1 MSHLLVPAI
10 IIIVLFVAAVFLLK
24 MLIPPQEPDDKVP
37 IKEVGA
43 ASNVEIRIHGPA
55 HEKKPVQ
62 TKPVYYEEPST
73 ERIRHKTGLSFMP
86 MIMFAAIGYL
96 VYANQDL
103 IAEKIPAKVKELTR
117 KDAAKDKPK
126 QTISLAQV
134 EGHAVVEGVN
144 WIKIV
149 ATSSVG
155 VPFEG
160 WVSELAVQKEPPKE
174 NPMADE
180 FMKKLG
186 LQTNKERIEGIKRLR
201 KVSESLKTSLKDFR
215 PKNE

>member
-1 MSHLLVPAI
+1 
-10 IIIVLFVAAVFLLK
+10 
-24 MLIPPQEPDDKVP
+24 
-37 IKEVGA
+37 
-43 ASNVEIRIHGPA
+43 
-55 HEKKPVQ
+55 
-62 TKPVYYEEPST
+62 
-73 ERIRHKTGLSFMP
+73 MP
-86 MIMFAAIGYL
+86 MIMFAAVGYL

-103 IAEKIPAKVKELTR
+103 IAEKIPTKVKELTQ
-117 KDAAKDKPK
+117 KNAATDKPK

-144 WIKIV
+144 WVKIV
-149 ATSSVG
+149 ATSSAG
-155 VPFEG
+155 IPFEG
-160 WVSELAVQKEPPKE
+160 WVSELAIQKEPPKE